1 MDGARTIAEACLK
14 CNVERLIHFSALNAD
29 QEASS
34 KFLQSKVVMG
44 GGVRWVWLYNA
55 NQEASSKFQS
65 YLGGWSC
72 IKVLGWGV
80 VLNEWGVV
88 DYVCYCLFSGIWGRG
103 GARYIP

>member
-1 MDGARTIAEACLK
+1 MHVDGARTIAEACLK

-55 NQEASSKFQS
+55 NQPGSQFKVSELF
-65 YLGGWSC
+65 GWVELYQGPGMGC
-72 IKVLGWGV
+72 GP
-80 VLNEWGVV
+80 E
-88 DYVCYCLFSGIWGRG
+88 
-103 GARYIP
+103 